1 MEVEADDLLRK
12 AQSLLVVE
20 EARQYLFTSCINT
33 VKKAWSLLL
42 GDKLEGP
49 EKIRKNKVKKCLEL
63 INKLLWFCL
72 PHSRGKLP
80 VDLTTQF
87 LGD

>member
-1 MEVEADDLLRK
+1 MLRK

-20 EARQYLFTSCINT
+20 SARQYLFISCMKT
-33 VKKAWSLLL
+33 VKKAWNLLL
-42 GDKLEGP
+42 GGKLEGP

-72 PHSRGKLP
+72 PHSKGKLP
-80 VDLTTQF
+80 VDLT
-87 LGD
+87 L